1 MAILTVDGLLIEN
14 GILKRCPKDTPG
26 VTIPVS
32 VTEIGRNAF
41 DGCGLMKS
49 VTIPDS
55 VTSIGDEAFRWC
67 SKLTSVVIPDSVTT
81 VGMLAFQDC
90 SGLTSVTIGSGVKE
104 LGYAVFSNCYRL
116 KTVTVAGMTITK
128 PSAANSEQI
137 GDICNMILQKDYA
150 VKMPHP
156 VKYAVLAQLFLA
168 DYDEE
173 NLFPYIKKNFTKFMT
188 FLTETGNAAAITKAI
203 ENGKL
208 LTKRNID
215 KFIELAINGGQHE
228 IYLLLVN
235 CKSEMT
241 GLTDPTEKL
250 KL

>member
-150 VKMPHP
+150 
-156 VKYAVLAQLFLA
+156 
-168 DYDEE
+168 EE

-241 GLTDPTEKL
+241 GLTDPTEKF